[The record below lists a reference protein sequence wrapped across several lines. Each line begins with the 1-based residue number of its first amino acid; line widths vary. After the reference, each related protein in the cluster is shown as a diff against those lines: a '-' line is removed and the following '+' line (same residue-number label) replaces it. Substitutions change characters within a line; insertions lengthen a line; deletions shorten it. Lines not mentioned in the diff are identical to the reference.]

1 MLYVCLLIFGFI
13 GILIM
18 AGMGGLRSGGARTG
32 HGARG
37 SAVPRGGHGVAKG
50 GHGHARGA
58 KVAQPRSAKA
68 SVGGKLKFSWLFDG
82 FSPLDLMAM
91 AVGAGA
97 AGIIGRKVFM
107 DEAIAAGMAVAGAF
121 IMDFLIVKPIFS
133 AILRFA
139 SQPSTGL
146 EGMITQQVT
155 ADSAFDTR
163 GRGLIRLSLDG
174 QTSQVLAQL
183 GRDEVEAGVVVR
195 KGDPLIVVEVDA
207 MSGAC
212 TVSREIATSD

>member
-1 MLYVCLLIFGFI
+1 
-13 GILIM
+13 M
-18 AGMGGLRSGGARTG
+18 AGMGGLRSGGARGG

-37 SAVPRGGHGVAKG
+37 PAVPRGGHGLPKG
-50 GHGHARGA
+50 GHGHSRGA
-58 KVAQPRSAKA
+58 KLAHPKSGP
-68 SVGGKLKFSWLFDG
+68 VGGKLKFSWLFEG

-97 AGIIGRKVFM
+97 AGIIGRKVFK
-107 DEAIAAGMAVAGAF
+107 DEGIAAAMAVAGAF

-133 AILRFA
+133 AILKFA
-139 SQPSTGL
+139 SQPSSGL

-155 ADSAFDTR
+155 ADSAFDAQ

-174 QTSQVLAQL
+174 QTSQVLAKL